1 MAKPRKLKAQSR
13 TPNPGYGS
21 LVAGI
26 SDLLDHARRSSARA
40 VNGILTATYWEI
52 GRRIV
57 EFEQGGKARAEYGE
71 ALIQRLAQ
79 DFARKAGR
87 GFSER
92 NLRQMRAFYL
102 GWEIRQTPSAGFVA
116 QAIILPDAA
125 AESSGQMLSFI
136 PSAPAG
142 VVALAT
148 AFPLPWS
155 HYVRLLSVENVNA
168 RRFYEAEA
176 LRGGWSVRQ
185 LDRQVGTQFYERTA
199 LSKRKA
205 AMLEKGQAPQP
216 EDALTPEEEVRD
228 PYLLEF
234 LNLKAEY
241 SESDLEEAIIRHME
255 AFLLE
260 LGDDFCFVGRQ
271 RRLRIDNVWYTV
283 DLIFFHRV
291 LRALLLLD
299 LKLGAFTH
307 ADAGQMNLY
316 LNYAREHWVR
326 VGENPPVGLIL
337 CAEKGHDVARYALGG
352 LENKV
357 LAATYR
363 TALPEE
369 SLIEAEIDRTRR
381 ILELRSAASGE
392 RPEIQP

>member
-1 MAKPRKLKAQSR
+1 MRQSR
-13 TPNPGYGS
+13 KFE
-21 LVAGI
+21 V
-26 SDLLDHARRSSARA
+26 RA
-40 VNGILTATYWEI
+40 
-52 GRRIV
+52 
-57 EFEQGGKARAEYGE
+57 
-71 ALIQRLAQ
+71 
-79 DFARKAGR
+79 
-87 GFSER
+87 
-92 NLRQMRAFYL
+92 
-102 GWEIRQTPSAGFVA
+102 
-116 QAIILPDAA
+116 
-125 AESSGQMLSFI
+125 
-136 PSAPAG
+136 AG
-142 VVALAT
+142 VVLPGDEEGAKTSGACDLRGPPGDVLSLAS

-155 HYVRLLSVENVNA
+155 HYVRLLSVENRNA

-185 LDRQVGTQFYERTA
+185 LDRQVATQFYERTA

-205 AMLEKGQAPQP
+205 ALLEKGQVPQP
-216 EDALTPEEEVRD
+216 ADALTAEEEVRD

-241 SESDLEEAIIRHME
+241 SESDLEEAIIRHLE

-316 LNYAREHWVR
+316 LNYAREHWMR
-326 VGENPPVGLIL
+326 LGENPPVGLIL

-352 LENKV
+352 LANKV
-357 LAATYR
+357 LATTYR

-369 SLIEAEIDRTRR
+369 SLLVAEMDRTRR
-381 ILELRSAASGE
+381 MLELRSAAGGDK
-392 RPEIQP
+392 PGG

>member
-1 MAKPRKLKAQSR
+1 MAKSRKLKVRSR
-13 TPNPGYGS
+13 TPYPGYDALIAS
-21 LVAGI
+21 I

-79 DFARKAGR
+79 DLGATAGR

-102 GWEIRQTPSAGFVA
+102 GWEIRQTPSAKFVA
-116 QAIILPDAA
+116 QAIILPDTAV
-125 AESSGQMLSFI
+125 EPSRQMLSPI
-136 PSAPAG
+136 PSTLTGA
-142 VVALAT
+142 VSLAV

-155 HYVRLLSVENVNA
+155 HYVRLLSVENLNA

-205 AMLEKGQAPQP
+205 AMLEKGQMSQP

-255 AFLLE
+255 TFLLE

-283 DLIFFHRV
+283 DLIFFHRA

-326 VGENPPVGLIL
+326 AGENPPVGLIL

-352 LENKV
+352 LQNKV

-363 TALPEE
+363 TTLPEE
-369 SLIEAEIDRTRR
+369 SLIEAEIERTRR
-381 ILELRSAASGE
+381 MLELMSASSQE
-392 RPEIQP
+392 KPENQP

>member
-1 MAKPRKLKAQSR
+1 VSKSRKLRGQSR
-13 TPNPGYGS
+13 TPDAGYGI
-21 LVAGI
+21 LVVGI
-26 SDLLDHARRSSARA
+26 SDLLDHARRSSSRA

-79 DFARKAGR
+79 DLGAKAGR

-116 QAIILPDAA
+116 QAIIMPATA
-125 AESSGQMLSFI
+125 AESSGQLLCPI
-136 PSAPAG
+136 PSASDG
-142 VVALAT
+142 VVSLAT

-241 SESDLEEAIIRHME
+241 SESDLEEAIIHHME

-260 LGDDFCFVGRQ
+260 LGDNFCFVGRQ

-326 VGENPPVGLIL
+326 AGENPPVGLIL

-352 LENKV
+352 LQNKV

-392 RPEIQP
+392 KPENQP